1 MNAPQDAWAG
11 PLAKRLIDRF
21 RSQALTY
28 VKVAFGA
35 YNETT
40 GEISGSETTYA
51 AAGAVARSMK
61 VERDGV
67 QQGHEVEVW
76 VDHEI
81 VPWPISSNDR
91 LQYLGRK
98 WKVTEIESYGS
109 GGDGSLIGPI
119 YLTTLDGK
127 IITTLDGKAFIVQGS
142 GGEASDVVMYASKV
156 TARAE

>member
-1 MNAPQDAWAG
+1 MNAPQDIWAK
-11 PLAKRLIDRF
+11 PLAKRLIDKY
-21 RSQALTY
+21 RSKSLTY
-28 VKVAFGA
+28 IKVTPGA
-35 YNETT
+35 YNET
-40 GEISGSETTYA
+40 SGTVASTETSFS
-51 AAGAVARSMK
+51 AAGAVARSK
-61 VERDGV
+61 KAERNGV

-91 LQYLGRK
+91 LDYLGKK
-98 WKVTEIESYGS
+98 WKVNEIESYGS
-109 GGDGSLIGPI
+109 GGDGTTIGPI

-142 GGEASDVVMYASKV
+142 EGGIAGFTMYASKI